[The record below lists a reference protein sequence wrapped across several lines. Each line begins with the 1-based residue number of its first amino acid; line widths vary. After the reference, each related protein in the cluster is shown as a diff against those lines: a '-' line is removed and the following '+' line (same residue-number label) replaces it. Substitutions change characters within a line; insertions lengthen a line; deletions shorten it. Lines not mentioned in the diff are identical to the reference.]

1 MRREH
6 FTQLQPVCP
15 LCRKPLRIA
24 HAVRED
30 DGDIR
35 EGSLLCTNAA
45 CQREHPIIDGIP
57 VLLADASSWFTQQ
70 MLGVL
75 RREDLSPF
83 LESLLGDLAGSPN
96 AYDFERGNLSI
107 YADSHW
113 SPQAPSYLTLFTA
126 VAPWLKPTGP
136 SLDLGCSLGRGTMEL
151 ARHTG
156 QLAVGVDLNFSM
168 LRLAEKFRRTKE
180 VRYSRRR
187 VGLVFDEVLDAVPA
201 YPSDQVTYWCA
212 DVANLPFASQA
223 FPQVLCANLLD
234 CVPNPFGLLQEMAR
248 LLGPGGQCA
257 LTTPFDWAAGATPP
271 GAWIG
276 GHSQRSTP
284 GEGSSR
290 EMFRYLLEHAKLGL
304 DLKAER
310 DDITWRLRVHERS
323 TTEYQVYCALLA
335 RPA

>member
-1 MRREH
+1 
-6 FTQLQPVCP
+6 
-15 LCRKPLRIA
+15 LCRKPVRISHVA
-24 HAVRED
+24 RED
-30 DGDIR
+30 DGGIR
-35 EGSLLCTNAA
+35 EGSLLCTNSA

-57 VLLADASSWFTQQ
+57 VLLADASTWLTQQ

-75 RREDLSPF
+75 RRQDLSPF
-83 LESLLGDLAGSPN
+83 LESLLGDLAGAPN
-96 AYDFERGNLSI
+96 AYDYERGNLSI

-126 VAPWLKPTGP
+126 VAPWLQATGP

-168 LRLAEKFRRTKE
+168 LRLAEKI
-180 VRYSRRR
+180 R
-187 VGLVFDEVLDAVPA
+187 VGLVFDEVADTMPD
-201 YPSDQVTYWCA
+201 YPVGNVTYWCA
-212 DVANLPFASQA
+212 DVANLPFANQA

-234 CVPNPFGLLQEMAR
+234 CVASPYGLLQEITR
-248 LLGPGGQCA
+248 LLPAGGQCL

-304 DLKAER
+304 EIAAER
-310 DDITWRLRVHERS
+310 DDTTWRLRVHERS